1 MFIFIYIVSHENQSQ
16 IEIQEEKKHSDT
28 AKEANVEDQ
37 HVENVSNIDTAK
49 DNATKENDT
58 DGQGIKKLKSA
69 YSKLEDELHT
79 LQDKVRRKQ
88 ECLVQVQAEKENQYV
103 LLR

>member
-1 MFIFIYIVSHENQSQ
+1 MFVFIYIVSHENQSP
-16 IEIQEEKKHSDT
+16 IEIQEEKKPSDT
-28 AKEANVEDQ
+28 AKESNIEDR
-37 HVENVSNIDTAK
+37 HVENVSNIDTAT
-49 DNATKENDT
+49 DNATKENAT
-58 DGQGIKKLKSA
+58 DGQGITKLKA
-69 YSKLEDELHT
+69 ANSKLEDELHI